1 MEFKVKE
8 VTGTEEKSQQ
18 EIEAKLLK
26 DAEERH
32 NQTNVEQIDMQPS
45 DSTSDDTQDTVE
57 MQDNVETQSSE
68 LNEDDVLSFIKNR
81 YEKDFTSVDQLFE
94 QREKNEELPECN
106 TDIIAPDLPPYNG
119 NEFLSQVSPTL
130 KPIE

>member
-94 QREKNEELPECN
+94 QREKMKSCLKMLKVIL
-106 TDIIAPDLPPYNG
+106 IIKKVQG
-119 NEFLSQVSPTL
+119 
-130 KPIE
+130 

>member
-94 QREKNEELPECN
+94 QRRK
-106 TDIIAPDLPPYNG
+106 
-119 NEFLSQVSPTL
+119 Q
-130 KPIE
+130 

>member
-32 NQTNVEQIDMQPS
+32 NPTSVEQIDMQ
-45 DSTSDDTQDTVE
+45 T
-57 MQDNVETQSSE
+57 
-68 LNEDDVLSFIKNR
+68 I
-81 YEKDFTSVDQLFE
+81 
-94 QREKNEELPECN
+94 
-106 TDIIAPDLPPYNG
+106 
-119 NEFLSQVSPTL
+119 
-130 KPIE
+130 